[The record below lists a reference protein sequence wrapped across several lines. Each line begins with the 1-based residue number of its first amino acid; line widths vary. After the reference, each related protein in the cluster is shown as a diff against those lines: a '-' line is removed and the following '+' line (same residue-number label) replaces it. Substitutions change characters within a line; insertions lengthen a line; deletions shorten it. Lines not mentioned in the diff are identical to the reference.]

1 MPKRVKVRVVRDT
14 KIGGEL
20 VTVSRFDKAGKR
32 IEDEHAIHEL
42 EEREAHELLA
52 TGVAVLH
59 VEAAPA
65 EKKSAAAA

>member
-1 MPKRVKVRVVRDT
+1 MAKRVKVRVVRDT

-20 VTVSRFDKAGKR
+20 VTVSRFDPKTKGR
-32 IEDEHAIHEL
+32 IDDEHQVVEL
-42 EEREAHELLA
+42 EEREAGELLA

-65 EKKSAAAA
+65 EKAKATA